1 MPGRPKGAIP
11 VANAVDQS
19 DFASPLRFP
28 RFRLLLVRELGRLPW
43 EATMRVCKRGKR
55 IADAAG
61 TVLPSRRIVLRAAA
75 GFGAVSALDTL
86 AVLPAAA
93 APGDPM
99 RRGPHEADFVFRN
112 GPVFTADS
120 KQPWAR
126 AVAVRD
132 GAIVYVG
139 EVGAAGDYTGPTTR
153 VIELDGKLL
162 LPGFVEGQLHP
173 ILGATLTQGVN
184 VQYATREE
192 TLQALAA
199 WRAKAGKV
207 DVVRGYGWRYDAFG
221 PYGPAKSDLDA
232 LWPDTPVVLLSID
245 TRAAWANSTAL
256 RLAGIVRGIPD
267 PRPGFSFFQRD
278 AATGDPTG
286 YVVEMPAVMRLL
298 LGAASLTGRMVS
310 TALADWLPKAAAEG
324 ITSLF
329 DAGIELMADSDG
341 LGLYESIE
349 RAKRLPCRIVA
360 CYRYDDPAL
369 DPMPRVRRLRDRA
382 RTEFV
387 RADVLKIVLDGTEAQ
402 YTAALIKPYADRPG
416 VRGNLVLN
424 RGLTRDTVIRAD
436 AEGFD
441 VTFHAF
447 GDRAVRLALDSIEAS
462 IRANGE
468 RERRHTIAHLSVV
481 SDNDL
486 PRFADLGVVAQFPA
500 QCAVPD
506 AFWKTVTSARLG
518 RGRADSTYRIGS
530 LLRSGAIVSFGTGW
544 PAAAHRSTFR
554 PLDAIETAV
563 TRRPLGSHADAPLP
577 PADEAITLAQGIV
590 ANTLSAA
597 RQLRLDHKVGS
608 IAIGKRADL
617 VVLDRDIFKRP
628 SHRIHEAQVEL
639 TMMNGV
645 VRHQKRSSLGLPPLP
660 PASAK
665 D

>member
-1 MPGRPKGAIP
+1 L
-11 VANAVDQS
+11 VA
-19 DFASPLRFP
+19 
-28 RFRLLLVRELGRLPW
+28 RELDRLPW

-55 IADAAG
+55 VADAAG
-61 TVLPSRRIVLRAAA
+61 MVLPSRRTLLRAAA
-75 GFGAVSALDTL
+75 GLGAVSTLDAL
-86 AVLPAAA
+86 AAFPASAQ
-93 APGDPM
+93 PDDPI

-120 KQPWAR
+120 RQPWAR

-139 EVGAAGDYTGPTTR
+139 EVGAAADYTGPTTR

-173 ILGATLTQGVN
+173 ILGATLTRGVN

-207 DVVRGYGWRYDAFG
+207 DLVRGYGWRYGAFG
-221 PYGPAKSDLDA
+221 TSGPAKSDLDT

-256 RLAGIVRGIPD
+256 QLAGIVRGIPD

-286 YVVEMPAVMRLL
+286 YVVEMPAVMQLL
-298 LGAASLTGRMVS
+298 QGATPLTARMVS
-310 TALADWLPKAAAEG
+310 TALGDWLPRAAGEG

-341 LGLYESIE
+341 LALYESIE
-349 RAKRLPCRIVA
+349 RAKDLPCRIVA

-382 RTEFV
+382 RTELV
-387 RADVLKIVLDGTEAQ
+387 RAGVLKIVLDGTEAQ
-402 YTAALIKPYADRPG
+402 YTAAMIEPYSDRPAT
-416 VRGNLVLN
+416 RGSLVLN
-424 RGLTRDTVIRAD
+424 PGLTRDTVIRAD

-447 GDRAVRLALDSIEAS
+447 GDRAVQLALDSIEAA

-468 RERRHTIAHLSVV
+468 RNRHHTIAHLSAV
-481 SDNDL
+481 SDDDL
-486 PRFADLGVVAQFPA
+486 PRFADLGVIAQFSA

-506 AFWKTVTSARLG
+506 AFWKKVTSARLG
-518 RGRADSTYRIGS
+518 RQRADNTYRIGS

-544 PAAAHRSTFR
+544 PAAAHRNTFR

-563 TRRPLGSHADAPLP
+563 TRRSLGSPDEAPLP
-577 PADEAITLAQGIV
+577 PADEAITLAQAVV

-597 RQLRLDHKVGS
+597 RQLRLDDKVGS
-608 IAIGKRADL
+608 ITIGKRADL
-617 VVLDRDIFKRP
+617 VMLDRDIFKGAP
-628 SHRIHEAQVEL
+628 HQIHEAEVEL

-645 VRHQKRSSLGLPPLP
+645 VRHQKRSSLGLPPKPLAP
-660 PASAK
+660 SDTDHPRPARPAG